1 MDFHNLFNGFG
12 VLFAVLLVLPHVVF
26 VKTKSYDKTVFTNKG
41 MVYIDRIGRF
51 FSVLLMAI
59 NIGVLEKGFT
69 EPKELMERFWLITT
83 ATLIAVYL
91 LMWVLFYRSG
101 KKAFAYSIIFSSAIA
116 VIFTGICQVKTL
128 LFTAGIVYLIGELY
142 MASRFFSKTNS

>member
-69 EPKELMERFWLITT
+69 EPKELMERFWH
-83 ATLIAVYL
+83 
-91 LMWVLFYRSG
+91 FP
-101 KKAFAYSIIFSSAIA
+101 
-116 VIFTGICQVKTL
+116 QP
-128 LFTAGIVYLIGELY
+128 
-142 MASRFFSKTNS
+142 

>member
-51 FSVLLMAI
+51 FSVF
-59 NIGVLEKGFT
+59 K
-69 EPKELMERFWLITT
+69 
-83 ATLIAVYL
+83 
-91 LMWVLFYRSG
+91 
-101 KKAFAYSIIFSSAIA
+101 
-116 VIFTGICQVKTL
+116 
-128 LFTAGIVYLIGELY
+128 
-142 MASRFFSKTNS
+142 

>member
-83 ATLIAVYL
+83 AALIAVYL
-91 LMWVLFYRSG
+91 LMCVLFKKKK

>member
-83 ATLIAVYL
+83 AALIAVYL
-91 LMWVLFYRSG
+91 LMWVLFYHSG

>member
-83 ATLIAVYL
+83 AALIAVYL
-91 LMWVLFYRSG
+91 LMWFLF
-101 KKAFAYSIIFSSAIA
+101 
-116 VIFTGICQVKTL
+116 
-128 LFTAGIVYLIGELY
+128 
-142 MASRFFSKTNS
+142 

>member
-83 ATLIAVYL
+83 AALIAVYL
-91 LMWVLFYRSG
+91 LMWVLLYRSG

>member
-83 ATLIAVYL
+83 AALIVVYL
-91 LMWVLFYRSG
+91 LMWVLFYGSG